1 MKNKFKL
8 DMYYQ
13 SIEFRDK
20 YEIGLEKYYPRIIL
34 RASLRNEDKKPSK
47 IPRFVSLNTLTL
59 SLNSIYDDKYY
70 MELKFVLNKN
80 DSTDLTLPSVVSLNN
95 TYLKINL
102 NLFETFDINF
112 DKCFANTRFD
122 KSVQTIG
129 LDVSISIESYHTEYQ
144 ITTPEV
150 EGFKFSEIRESIF
163 KYLQNKENNYI
174 GTIEVEDIE
183 E

>member
-34 RASLRNEDKKPSK
+34 KASLRDEEKKPS
-47 IPRFVSLNTLTL
+47 IVPRFVSLNTLTL

-70 MELKFVLNKN
+70 IDLKFVLTKN
-80 DSTDLTLPSVVSLNN
+80 DSTDLTLPSVVSFND

-102 NLFETFDINF
+102 NLFDNFNINF

-129 LDVSISIESYHTEYQ
+129 IDVSTSIESYHTEYQ

-150 EGFKFSEIRESIF
+150 EGIKFSEIRESIF
-163 KYLQNKENNYI
+163 NYLKNKENNYI
-174 GTIEVEDIE
+174 GTIEVEDV
-183 E
+183 

>member
-13 SIEFRDK
+13 SIEFRDM
-20 YEIGLEKYYPRIIL
+20 YEIGLEKYYPMIIL
-34 RASLRNEDKKPSK
+34 KASLRNEEKKPHK
-47 IPRFVSLNTLTL
+47 VPRFISLNRLTL
-59 SLNSIYDDKYY
+59 SLNSIYDDSYY

-102 NLFETFDINF
+102 NLFDTFDINF

-129 LDVSISIESYHTEYQ
+129 LDVSTSIETYHTEYQ

-150 EGFKFSEIRESIF
+150 EGIEFSEIRESIF

-174 GTIEVEDIE
+174 GTIEIEDIE
-183 E
+183 A

>member
-13 SIEFRDK
+13 SIEFRDM
-20 YEIGLEKYYPRIIL
+20 YEIGLEKYYPMIIL
-34 RASLRNEDKKPSK
+34 KASLRNEEKKPHK
-47 IPRFVSLNTLTL
+47 VPRFISLNRLTL
-59 SLNSIYDDKYY
+59 SLNSIYDDSYY

-102 NLFETFDINF
+102 KLFETFDINF

-129 LDVSISIESYHTEYQ
+129 LDVSTSIESYHTEYQ

-150 EGFKFSEIRESIF
+150 EGIKFSEIRESIF

-174 GTIEVEDIE
+174 GTIEVEDIKE
-183 E
+183 

>member
-13 SIEFRDK
+13 SIEFRDN
-20 YEIGLEKYYPRIIL
+20 YEIGLEKYYPRITL
-34 RASLRNEDKKPSK
+34 KASLRNEDKEPHKV
-47 IPRFVSLNTLTL
+47 PRFISLNTLTL

-70 MELKFVLNKN
+70 MDLKFVLHKN

-102 NLFETFDINF
+102 NLFDTFDINF

-122 KSVQTIG
+122 KSIQTIG
-129 LDVSISIESYHTEYQ
+129 IDVSTSIESYHTEYQ

-150 EGFKFSEIRESIF
+150 EGIKFSEIRESIF

-174 GTIEVEDIE
+174 GTIEIEDIE

>member
-13 SIEFRDK
+13 SIEFRDM
-20 YEIGLEKYYPRIIL
+20 YEIGLEKYYPMIIL
-34 RASLRNEDKKPSK
+34 KASLRNEEKKPHK
-47 IPRFVSLNTLTL
+47 GPRFISLNTLTL
-59 SLNSIYDDKYY
+59 SLNSIYDDSYY

-80 DSTDLTLPSVVSLNN
+80 DSTDLTLPSVVSLNK

-102 NLFETFDINF
+102 NLFDTFDINF

-129 LDVSISIESYHTEYQ
+129 LDVSTSIESYHTEYQ

-150 EGFKFSEIRESIF
+150 EGIKFSEIRESIF
-163 KYLQNKENNYI
+163 KYLQNKESNYI